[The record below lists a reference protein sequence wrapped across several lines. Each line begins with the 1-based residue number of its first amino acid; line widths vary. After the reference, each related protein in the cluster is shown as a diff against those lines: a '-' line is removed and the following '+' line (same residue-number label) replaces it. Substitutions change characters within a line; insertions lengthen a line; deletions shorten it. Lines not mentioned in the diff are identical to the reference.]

1 MRNKHITLV
10 AGTEHTKTALVNQ
23 LKEYISDMV
32 TIKSYAIDEGIG
44 EVIKDQL
51 VLLTSQLV
59 KKELLELNLLDT
71 SCQIVVANRTI
82 SYDHIDQVVLLPKG
96 TKVLFVNDVYP
107 TTHEGINTLVDLGI
121 DYLEFFPYYP
131 GIQEGDEYKDI
142 KVAVTPGEI
151 DKVPAYIEKV
161 YDIGPR
167 LMDFT
172 TITTI
177 LSKLDILEYEAGH
190 FSQRYLQ
197 KIIGMAKRLA
207 HSTNEITKL
216 NQHLA
221 MVIDSLNDGLLV
233 YDVKGQ
239 ISVFNENLKKLL
251 NVGNSQ
257 TIERGLKDII
267 YNKSL
272 LAFLMDNEAY
282 QSKVFDLD
290 GTEVLVNKFQIPGS
304 TSVIATFKKAR
315 EAIESNERLKRELI
329 NKGFYAKYTFD
340 DIVGNSKKIRR
351 VKEVCKKL
359 ANTDLTILIEG
370 ESGTGKELFASAI
383 HNESK
388 RRKGP
393 FLAVNFSA
401 LPDELLESE
410 LFGYEEGA
418 FTGAKK
424 GGKAGLFEQA
434 DGGTIFLDEIGD
446 VSMKV
451 QARLLRVLQEKEIM
465 RVGGSEIKTI
475 DVRIIAATNKD
486 LLSLVNKRSFREDLY
501 YRLKMGYVK
510 LFPLRERKE
519 DVIQLLH
526 YFMNIETREKI
537 IIADEVIEK
546 LFKYDWYGNVRE
558 LKNTIS
564 YILAVKENHHI
575 TLNDLP
581 PISFF
586 QHKEENKENH
596 LQKAIDVALDP
607 EELFILKKID
617 DLCKVGEIV
626 GRDKLSDET
635 KGTEHQM
642 TSYQMRTRLNR
653 LERKGFTL
661 KERGK
666 RGTVLSQQ
674 GKDALMALMVKRN
687 G

>member
-1 MRNKHITLV
+1 MRKKRITLV
-10 AGTEHTKTALVNQ
+10 AGSNHTKTALVNQ

-32 TIKSYAIDEGIG
+32 TIKSYAIDEGIE
-44 EVIKDQL
+44 EVVKDDL
-51 VLLTSQLV
+51 ILLTSHLV
-59 KKELLELNLLDT
+59 KKELLELNLLDN
-71 SCQIVVANRTI
+71 SCPIVVANRTI
-82 SYDHIDQVVLLPKG
+82 SYDYIDQVVLLPKG
-96 TKVLFVNDVYP
+96 TKVIFVNDVAA
-107 TTHEGINTLVDLGI
+107 TTYEGINALTELGI
-121 DYLEFFPYYP
+121 DYLEFLPYYP
-131 GIQEGDEYKDI
+131 GVEETEEYSDI

-151 DKVPAYIEKV
+151 DKVPQYIDKV

-177 LSKLDILEYEAGH
+177 LSKLDILDHKAGQ

-197 KIIGMAKRLA
+197 KIIGMAKRLSQSA
-207 HSTNEITKL
+207 NEITKL

-233 YDVKGQ
+233 YDIKGQ

-251 NVGNSQ
+251 TIGSTQ
-257 TIERGLKDII
+257 TIGRGLKDII
-267 YNKSL
+267 YNKGL
-272 LAFLMDNEAY
+272 LAFLMDNEIY

-290 GTEVLVNKFQIPGS
+290 GTETLISKFQVPNGS
-304 TSVIATFKKAR
+304 SVIATFKKAR
-315 EAIESNERLKRELI
+315 EAIENNERLKRELI
-329 NKGFYAKYTFD
+329 NKGFYAKYSFE
-340 DIVGNSKKIRR
+340 DIVGKSKQVKR
-351 VKEVCKKL
+351 VKEICRKL
-359 ANTDLTILIEG
+359 ASTDLTILIEG

-383 HNESK
+383 HNASQ

-446 VSMKV
+446 ISMKV
-451 QARLLRVLQEKEIM
+451 QARLLRVLQEKEVM
-465 RVGGSEIKTI
+465 RIGGSVIKSI

-486 LLSLVNKRSFREDLY
+486 LTELVGKKVFREDLY

-510 LFPLRERKE
+510 LLPLRERKDDIIE
-519 DVIQLLH
+519 LIQ
-526 YFMNIETREKI
+526 YFINTETREKI
-537 IIADEVIEK
+537 SISEDVFTT
-546 LFKYDWYGNVRE
+546 LLKYNWYGNVRE

-564 YILAVKENHHI
+564 YILAVKENNQI

-581 PISFF
+581 SISFF
-586 QHKEENKENH
+586 KGNSDDEEAVTSKV
-596 LQKAIDVALDP
+596 IDVDLD
-607 EELFILKKID
+607 EEQVFILKKIYN
-617 DLCKVGEIV
+617 LCKLEGVI
-626 GRDKLSDET
+626 GRDKLAQET
-635 KGTEHQM
+635 EGTKHRM
-642 TSYQMRTRLNR
+642 TAYQMRTRLDK
-653 LERKGFTL
+653 LERKGLIL
-661 KERGK
+661 KEKGK
-666 RGTVLSQQ
+666 RGTVLSEK
-674 GKDALMALMVKRN
+674 GMETLMVLMGGYN